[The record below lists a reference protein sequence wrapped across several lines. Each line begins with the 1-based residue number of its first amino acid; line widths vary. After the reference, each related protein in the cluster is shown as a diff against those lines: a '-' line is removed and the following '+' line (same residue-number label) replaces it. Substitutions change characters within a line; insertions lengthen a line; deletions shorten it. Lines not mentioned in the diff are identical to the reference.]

1 MKALRTRLLVA
12 LAAVLLAAWGSWFT
26 IQYLDMTAR
35 QGGEVD
41 DMLRNIAEQMLQSLP
56 KDIMSAG
63 QQQRFELDSGTTL
76 SGGKFEMLGFQV
88 WERATGRQL
97 LSSRPAPVHTMVPD
111 FVDGFSDVIIAG
123 TPWRVFALSDDHAL
137 VQVQTG
143 VPQSALRAAQL
154 LWLKAS
160 LVTALS
166 LLIGIGIAIWL
177 VIHWSLRPVQRVS
190 ESLARRTTLDLTP
203 LPERGLPDEFMPLVC
218 AFNQLMGRLDQALQH
233 EREFLG
239 EAAHELRTPLA
250 ALLAQAQVLQHA
262 GDRDEAKEALDH
274 LIVGIE
280 RTSRLAQQLLDSA
293 RVDAGGASSRAAD
306 VDLALVVGMVA
317 DEFELIAQRD
327 CRLIEVEGEP
337 APVHGDI
344 DDLGI
349 MVRNLLDNALR
360 HGDAGTRVRLETRL
374 EGEGAMRMATLIVAD
389 DGSGIADGDRERV
402 FERFYRAENGHRRSG
417 VGMGLSLVERVVAS
431 HKGRL
436 RCGIGLD
443 GRGFGVE
450 IQLPAAVTGRVQ
462 VDRQQ

>member
-1 MKALRTRLLVA
+1 
-12 LAAVLLAAWGSWFT
+12 
-26 IQYLDMTAR
+26 
-35 QGGEVD
+35 
-41 DMLRNIAEQMLQSLP
+41 
-56 KDIMSAG
+56 
-63 QQQRFELDSGTTL
+63 
-76 SGGKFEMLGFQV
+76 
-88 WERATGRQL
+88 
-97 LSSRPAPVHTMVPD
+97 MVPD
-111 FVDGFSDVIIAG
+111 FVDGFADVIIAG

-160 LVTALS
+160 LITALS

-190 ESLARRTTLDLTP
+190 ESLATRTTLDLTP

-262 GDRDEAKEALDH
+262 GNRDEAREALDH

-293 RVDAGGASSRAAD
+293 RVDAYGASSRAGN
-306 VDLALVVGMVA
+306 VDLALVVSMVA
-317 DEFELIAQRD
+317 DEFELLAQRD
-327 CRLIEVEGEP
+327 GRLIEVAGEH

-344 DDLGI
+344 DEG
-349 MVRNLLDNALR
+349 V
-360 HGDAGTRVRLETRL
+360 GT
-374 EGEGAMRMATLIVAD
+374 MRMATLIVAD
-389 DGSGIADGDRERV
+389 NGTGIPDGDRERV

-431 HKGRL
+431 HKGHL

-450 IQLPAAVTGRVQ
+450 IRLPAAIAG
-462 VDRQQ
+462 

>member
-1 MKALRTRLLVA
+1 VRALRTRLLVA
-12 LAAVLLAAWGSWFT
+12 LAAVLLAAWGGWFT

-56 KDIMSAG
+56 TDIMSAG
-63 QQQRFELDSGTTL
+63 QQQRFELDGGTTL

-88 WERATGRQL
+88 WELATGRQL
-97 LSSRPAPVHTMVPD
+97 LSSRPAPAHTMVPD
-111 FVDGFSDVIIAG
+111 FVDGFADVIIAG

-160 LVTALS
+160 LITALS

-190 ESLARRTTLDLTP
+190 ESLAARTTLDLTP
-203 LPERGLPDEFMPLVC
+203 LPERGLPLVC

-262 GDRDEAKEALDH
+262 GNRDEAREALDH

-293 RVDAGGASSRAAD
+293 RVDAYGASSRAGN
-306 VDLALVVGMVA
+306 VDLALVVSMVA
-317 DEFELIAQRD
+317 DEFELLAQRD
-327 CRLIEVEGEP
+327 GRLIEVAGEH

-360 HGDAGTRVRLETRL
+360 HGDSGTRVRLETRL
-374 EGEGAMRMATLIVAD
+374 EGVGTMRMATLIVAD
-389 DGSGIADGDRERV
+389 NGTGIPDGDRERV

-431 HKGRL
+431 HKGHL

-450 IQLPAAVTGRVQ
+450 IRLPAAIAG
-462 VDRQQ
+462 